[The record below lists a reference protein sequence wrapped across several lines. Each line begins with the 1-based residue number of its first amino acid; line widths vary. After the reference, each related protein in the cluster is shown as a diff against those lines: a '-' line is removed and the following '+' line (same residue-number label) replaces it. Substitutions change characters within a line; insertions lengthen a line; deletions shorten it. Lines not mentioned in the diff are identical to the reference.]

1 MKKIITTL
9 ALVTALFAVTAGT
22 ASASTAHDEALD
34 AAKSY
39 LSSGHFSRA
48 GLIEQLESP
57 YGEDF
62 SHRMPS
68 GPSTTSMPTGMPR
81 RSRPPSRI

>member
-22 ASASTAHDEALD
+22 ASASTAHDEALE

-48 GLIEQLESP
+48 GLIQP
-57 YGEDF
+57 A
-62 SHRMPS
+62 
-68 GPSTTSMPTGMPR
+68 
-81 RSRPPSRI
+81 